1 MFEWLGASKDKP
13 YHFVLAAHFWVDIIS
28 YRYLQKINPL
38 SANNHTIELQIQ
50 REPDLDA
57 IINNPIFYDVAYN
70 FHHARHHS
78 NL

>member
-38 SANNHTIELQIQ
+38 SANNHTIELRIQ
-50 REPDLDA
+50 R
-57 IINNPIFYDVAYN
+57 
-70 FHHARHHS
+70 
-78 NL
+78 